1 MNTQFKVGQR
11 VKVITGANVTPSE
24 QFNGMEGVIT
34 EIQRN
39 NTPDVMIYVDFEN
52 GYKIWCYTQKDKGI
66 ELNVEILEDT
76 PPTPKWLPIDKDNL
90 PSDTVAA
97 MNITQPT
104 HIFTG
109 TLELNR
115 YDDITL
121 YIGNGQYLS
130 NFTHYISLSDLLNL
144 PIAE

>member
-1 MNTQFKVGQR
+1 MNTQYKVGQR
-11 VKVITGANVTPSE
+11 VKVITASTGTELNVS
-24 QFNGMEGVIT
+24 GWVG
-34 EIQRN
+34 EIIEVQSDN
-39 NTPDVMIYVDFEN
+39 FV
-52 GYKIWCYTQKDKGI
+52 GI
-66 ELNVEILEDT
+66 KFAEYPLLYCFSDDGIVLNVEILTTDT
-76 PPTPKWLPIDKDNL
+76 DSPVKWRKIDKDNL
-90 PSDTVAA
+90 SIDKVAA

-130 NFTHYISLSDLLNL
+130 NFTHYISLTDLLNL